1 MKLPALLALI
11 SITLLLSACIQA
23 QTEGSSEIKSDTHV
37 PEVRQANQS
46 NIKITSDTLINE
58 SFLKREVVP
67 QDSGINDDFSYVS
80 KPHWTHMPVT
90 YKILNEEECGR
101 YETTRIRRAFS
112 DLTNATNGVVYFA
125 QLNDSVDIELTCI
138 FIEDCYKRSVEI
150 SSDYVI
156 RYETICEHELG
167 LTRTTAEE
175 NEIRKAEIYL
185 YGLSGFAETKRE
197 GPSGF
202 YVGTCGHADTEIH
215 ELLHA
220 FGYKH
225 SEDNSSIMYY
235 KSDTFGL
242 SIRKVGE
249 CQGSKGEIDKSIVD
263 DLIKTYVI
271 R

>member
-23 QTEGSSEIKSDTHV
+23 QTEVSSEIKSDTHI
-37 PEVRQANQS
+37 PEVHPANQS
-46 NIKITSDTLINE
+46 NIEVTSDTLMNE
-58 SFLKREVVP
+58 SFPKREVVP
-67 QDSGINDDFSYVS
+67 QDSGINDYFSYVS
-80 KPHWTHMPVT
+80 KPHWTHMPLT
-90 YKILNEEECGR
+90 YKILNDEECGR

-112 DLTNATNGVVYFA
+112 DLTNATNGAVYFA
-125 QLNDSVDIELTCI
+125 QLNDSADIQLTCI
-138 FIEDCYKRSVEI
+138 FIDDCYKRSVEI
-150 SSDYVI
+150 YPEYVI

-175 NEIRKAEIYL
+175 NEISKAEIYL

-202 YVGTCGHADTEIH
+202 YVGTCGHTDTEIH

-220 FGYKH
+220 FGYRH

-242 SIRKVGE
+242 ITHKAGDCEGGKR
-249 CQGSKGEIDKSIVD
+249 EIDKSIVD
-263 DLIKTYVI
+263 DLIKTYMI